1 MRFFEK
7 FKMNTLHY
15 FAMTYRYISII
26 LSDKLSFITLI
37 LQAPIM
43 LLIIFLTCKKD
54 FTYYNA
60 MMTLFVIVT
69 IAITMAILNSY
80 REVCKERDILKREYD
95 AGLNPISYILS
106 KITVQSIICLFQTL
120 IIVTGVLLY
129 LDINYDPGKEF
140 QTILLFYVIIF
151 LTYMASTSFGI
162 MISSVLKNSESA
174 VLPVLF
180 LIISQVVLSG
190 ALDDLPKSIE
200 WVSIITISKWSLGA
214 LGQVVNM
221 RDLARY
227 YDPTNTGIVKPQNLR
242 EIYETPFLPCLIVL
256 LSIIFICTIISIISI
271 KRNTKR
277 I

>member
-15 FAMTYRYISII
+15 FAMTHRYISII
-26 LSDKLSFITLI
+26 LSDKISFATLI

-43 LLIIFLTCKKD
+43 LLIIFLTCKRD

-60 MMTLFVIVT
+60 MMTLFVIVI

-95 AGLNPISYILS
+95 AGLDSIAYILS
-106 KITVQSIICLFQTL
+106 KISVQSMICLLQT
-120 IIVTGVLLY
+120 IVIVTGVLLY
-129 LDINYDPGKEF
+129 IDISFDPGTAL
-140 QTILLFYVIIF
+140 QTILLFYLVIF

-162 MISSVLKNSESA
+162 MISSVLKSSESA

-190 ALDDLPKSIE
+190 ALDDLPDSIN
-200 WVSIITISKWSLGA
+200 WVSFITIAKWSLAA
-214 LGQVVNM
+214 LGGIVNIK
-221 RDLARY
+221 DLARY
-227 YDPTNTGIVKPQNLR
+227 YDPLNSGLIKPQPLR
-242 EIYETPFLPCLIVL
+242 EIYETPFIIGFIVL
-256 LSIIFICTIISIISI
+256 ICIIVICTIISIVSI